1 MKKNNTV
8 YGENKKIKTRI
19 YIKATGLQIIVI
31 SIMSFL
37 SPRLLNYPPF
47 SEDPVFQRSIN
58 VLPHNVQYLML
69 GLIGLITEFLF
80 IHFIFRDVFK
90 YLDKSANKVSIPET
104 KHVRN
109 VCFNAPGK
117 LLYSQLIMLLILF
130 FALFHYVKINI
141 TLSIKFIMVYFSF
154 FISAWALSTT
164 ILKSDLN
171 LIIGSTYNINKEVTL
186 PKKRTKYYIT
196 LIKNL
201 IPFFIAMLI
210 TISLLGYSKVI
221 DTVGENRYNYYKN
234 IFTSIDLNYKSID
247 DVKNTLGN
255 IELVDNSNYYFIITN
270 NSKYFSKNNGYAT
283 NFFISYAEHFI
294 NKTHGR
300 IYEYFGVSEEAY
312 GQIITLDNGQ
322 KALVGIKYA
331 TGNYPTAQYYILV
344 SIICSLIYATVL
356 FVWSKNMS
364 KNITAVSIRLSEI
377 SKHYDVNKKYDVLPA
392 YSNDEIG
399 ELVIAFNNIQQT
411 TKDNIEQIHN
421 GQNMLMERERLA
433 TLGQMVGGI
442 AHNLK
447 TPIMSISGAM
457 EGLSDLITEYD
468 ESIDDPEVTKEDHHA
483 IANDMKEWVKK
494 VNSYDDY
501 MSDIITAVKG
511 QAVNFN
517 NSTIEKF
524 TLDDLLK
531 DVNILMK
538 HELKNALITL
548 NINCKIDKD
557 TQFVGNINAL
567 VQVINNL
574 ISNAIQSYNGK
585 QNESIDLTIYKNNN
599 NIMIDVTDHGCGI
612 PEDVQKQLFSKM
624 ITTKGHNGSGLG
636 LFMSYSTIKG
646 NFNGNLSF
654 TSKVNV
660 GTTFTISL
668 PISK

>member
-1 MKKNNTV
+1 MK
-8 YGENKKIKTRI
+8 YSG
-19 YIKATGLQIIVI
+19 Y
-31 SIMSFL
+31 
-37 SPRLLNYPPF
+37 
-47 SEDPVFQRSIN
+47 
-58 VLPHNVQYLML
+58 
-69 GLIGLITEFLF
+69 LIGLCITIVVALF
-80 IHFIFRDVFK
+80 IYRYILLKSITHSQVVTAFKFLIACMALWCAGLIVQILVINYTSINPLYIDYFIYCPVVFTPVAFFYVTYTYLKNNSEKNLRK
-90 YLDKSANKVSIPET
+90 YLFLLIVPIITLIVLWTNDFHHLFYKVYSINPEET
-104 KHVRN
+104 VFGPYFYVHSIYTYVL
-109 VCFNAPGK
+109 FF
-117 LLYSQLIMLLILF
+117 IDLLILINNAVKKSGAF
-130 FALFHYVKINI
+130 SSQSLLLCFAVLIPIAVNIMGMTFLKMNIYVTPISF
-141 TLSIKFIMVYFSF
+141 TFS
-154 FISAWALSTT
+154 T
-164 ILKSDLN
+164 ILIAIAIFKYNFLEITPIALKRIVNQMSDL
-171 LIIGSTYNINKEVTL
+171 
-186 PKKRTKYYIT
+186 YI
-196 LIKNL
+196 
-201 IPFFIAMLI
+201 
-210 TISLLGYSKVI
+210 V
-221 DTVGENRYNYYKN
+221 
-234 IFTSIDLNYKSID
+234 LN
-247 DVKNTLGN
+247 
-255 IELVDNSNYYFIITN
+255 NSNVVSDCNEPFANCFQYKKSKIVGKKFKDIHLEDKIDIVEKKNFMNFLSLAQKNGKPYTINACTKDK
-270 NSKYFSKNNGYAT
+270 SKYFT
-283 NFFISYAEHFI
+283 I
-294 NKTHGR
+294 
-300 IYEYFGVSEEAY
+300 
-312 GQIITLDNGQ
+312 
-322 KALVGIKYA
+322 
-331 TGNYPTAQYYILV
+331 
-344 SIICSLIYATVL
+344 
-356 FVWSKNMS
+356 
-364 KNITAVSIRLSEI
+364 EI
-377 SKHYDVNKKYDVLPA
+377 SGIVANKSCIGIMLMFSDITQHVL
-392 YSNDEIG
+392 DMREIQK
-399 ELVIAFNNIQQT
+399 NQS
-411 TKDNIEQIHN
+411 
-421 GQNMLMERERLA
+421 MLMERERLA

>member
-1 MKKNNTV
+1 MLMFSDITQHVLDMREIQKN
-8 YGENKKIKTRI
+8 
-19 YIKATGLQIIVI
+19 Q
-31 SIMSFL
+31 S
-37 SPRLLNYPPF
+37 
-47 SEDPVFQRSIN
+47 
-58 VLPHNVQYLML
+58 
-69 GLIGLITEFLF
+69 
-80 IHFIFRDVFK
+80 
-90 YLDKSANKVSIPET
+90 
-104 KHVRN
+104 
-109 VCFNAPGK
+109 
-117 LLYSQLIMLLILF
+117 
-130 FALFHYVKINI
+130 
-141 TLSIKFIMVYFSF
+141 
-154 FISAWALSTT
+154 
-164 ILKSDLN
+164 
-171 LIIGSTYNINKEVTL
+171 
-186 PKKRTKYYIT
+186 
-196 LIKNL
+196 
-201 IPFFIAMLI
+201 
-210 TISLLGYSKVI
+210 
-221 DTVGENRYNYYKN
+221 
-234 IFTSIDLNYKSID
+234 
-247 DVKNTLGN
+247 
-255 IELVDNSNYYFIITN
+255 
-270 NSKYFSKNNGYAT
+270 
-283 NFFISYAEHFI
+283 
-294 NKTHGR
+294 
-300 IYEYFGVSEEAY
+300 
-312 GQIITLDNGQ
+312 
-322 KALVGIKYA
+322 
-331 TGNYPTAQYYILV
+331 
-344 SIICSLIYATVL
+344 
-356 FVWSKNMS
+356 
-364 KNITAVSIRLSEI
+364 
-377 SKHYDVNKKYDVLPA
+377 
-392 YSNDEIG
+392 
-399 ELVIAFNNIQQT
+399 
-411 TKDNIEQIHN
+411 
-421 GQNMLMERERLA
+421 MLMERERLA

>member
-1 MKKNNTV
+1 MK
-8 YGENKKIKTRI
+8 YSG
-19 YIKATGLQIIVI
+19 Y
-31 SIMSFL
+31 
-37 SPRLLNYPPF
+37 
-47 SEDPVFQRSIN
+47 
-58 VLPHNVQYLML
+58 
-69 GLIGLITEFLF
+69 LIGLCITIVVALF
-80 IHFIFRDVFK
+80 IYRYILLKSITHSQVVTAFKFLIACMALWCAGLIVQILVINYTSINPLYIDYFIYCPVVFTPVAFFYVTYTYLKNNSEKNLRK
-90 YLDKSANKVSIPET
+90 YLFLLIVPIITLIVLWTNDFHHLFYKVYSINPEET
-104 KHVRN
+104 VFGPYFYVHSIYTYVL
-109 VCFNAPGK
+109 FF
-117 LLYSQLIMLLILF
+117 IDLLILINNAVKKSGAF
-130 FALFHYVKINI
+130 SSQSLLLCFAVLIPIAVNIMGMTFLKMNIYVTPISF
-141 TLSIKFIMVYFSF
+141 TFS
-154 FISAWALSTT
+154 T
-164 ILKSDLN
+164 ILIAIAIFKYNFLEITPIALKRIVNQMSDL
-171 LIIGSTYNINKEVTL
+171 
-186 PKKRTKYYIT
+186 YI
-196 LIKNL
+196 
-201 IPFFIAMLI
+201 
-210 TISLLGYSKVI
+210 V
-221 DTVGENRYNYYKN
+221 
-234 IFTSIDLNYKSID
+234 LN
-247 DVKNTLGN
+247 
-255 IELVDNSNYYFIITN
+255 NSNVVSDCNEPFANCFQYKKSKIVGKKFKDIHLEDKIDIVEKKNFMNFLSLAQKNGKPYTINACTKDK
-270 NSKYFSKNNGYAT
+270 SKYFT
-283 NFFISYAEHFI
+283 I
-294 NKTHGR
+294 
-300 IYEYFGVSEEAY
+300 
-312 GQIITLDNGQ
+312 
-322 KALVGIKYA
+322 
-331 TGNYPTAQYYILV
+331 
-344 SIICSLIYATVL
+344 
-356 FVWSKNMS
+356 
-364 KNITAVSIRLSEI
+364 EI
-377 SKHYDVNKKYDVLPA
+377 SGIVANKSCIGIMLMFSDITQHVL
-392 YSNDEIG
+392 DMREIQK
-399 ELVIAFNNIQQT
+399 NQS
-411 TKDNIEQIHN
+411 
-421 GQNMLMERERLA
+421 MLMERERLA

-548 NINCKIDKD
+548 NINCKIDKN

-612 PEDVQKQLFSKM
+612 PEDVQKQLFTKM